1 MIKLNCKG
9 FMMAEVI
16 IVSTVILGTLVGLY
30 TIFNKMYI
38 VYTERSYYYNVDA
51 VYAGESIY
59 KYLVSS
65 DKFVSILK
73 KDQIKQSEDKIA
85 SGNVNLIKKDN
96 NNYQCNSDFFIDTT
110 DTNICNGLSTTYKIK
125 NATIFPYNSTAVNKD
140 NSNVSGFDVRFK
152 DYLDYLNTSL
162 NFTEKDENDEEKQ
175 KFNYIIIVELENG
188 DYQYFGYYRIR

>member
-65 DKFVSILK
+65 DKFVDVLK
-73 KDQIKQSEDKIA
+73 
-85 SGNVNLIKKDN
+85 NIKKQDSEPVASR
-96 NNYQCNSDFFIDTT
+96 NYKIIEETCNDIIDTY
-110 DTNICNGLSTTYKIK
+110 NIK
-125 NATIFPYNSTAVNKD
+125 NAIIFPYNVNAVNKD

-162 NFTEKDENDEEKQ
+162 NFEEKDENDEEKQ

>member
-16 IVSTVILGTLVGLY
+16 IVSTVILSTLVGLY

-65 DKFVSILK
+65 DKFVDALK
-73 KDQIKQSEDKIA
+73 
-85 SGNVNLIKKDN
+85 NIKKQDSEPVASR
-96 NNYQCNSDFFIDTT
+96 NYKIIEETEERPKCNDIEKNICDGLIDTY
-110 DTNICNGLSTTYKIK
+110 NIK
-125 NATIFPYNSTAVNKD
+125 NAIIFPYNVNAVNKD

-162 NFTEKDENDEEKQ
+162 NFAEKDEIDEEKQ

>member
-73 KDQIKQSEDKIA
+73 NDQIKQSEDKNA

-96 NNYQCNSDFFIDTT
+96 NGYQCSSEYFNDT
-110 DTNICNGLSTTYKIK
+110 DNICNGLSTTYKIK
-125 NATIFPYNSTAVNKD
+125 NATIFPYNENALKPT
-140 NSNVSGFDVRFK
+140 NSNNSSFDVRFK
-152 DYLDYLNTSL
+152 DYLDYLSTSL
-162 NFTEKDENDEEKQ
+162 NFEDE
-175 KFNYIIIVELENG
+175 FNYIIIVELEDG
-188 DYQYFGYYRIR
+188 DYQYFGNYRIR

>member
-16 IVSTVILGTLVGLY
+16 IVSTVILSTLVGLY

-73 KDQIKQSEDKIA
+73 NDQIKQNEDENA

-96 NNYQCNSDFFIDTT
+96 QCNSEFFPDT
-110 DTNICNGLSTTYKIK
+110 DTNNICNGLSTTYKIK
-125 NATIFPYNSTAVNKD
+125 NATIFPYNKD
-140 NSNVSGFDVRFK
+140 ALSPTNSNNSSFDVRFK
-152 DYLDYLNTSL
+152 DYLDYLSTSL
-162 NFTEKDENDEEKQ
+162 NFKDEFK
-175 KFNYIIIVELENG
+175 YIIIVELEDD
-188 DYQYFGYYRIR
+188 DYQYFGNYRIR